1 MILYEIYFFRIQGR
15 EHIFTKEYLNF
26 YFQNRAL
33 ELITKGDK
41 KLFNKIRDL
50 SNAMY
55 KQLGSSPSVNPYSQ
69 NYGNDTN
76 EKASSGKTS
85 NSNSE
90 TRTHASTRSQASD
103 ARGSTTST
111 QPIQD
116 EPLELTVQK
125 TSSGE
130 KAKSSKKQPKTA
142 PILQQKKLQQTK
154 KQGTVKTPSPATAKK
169 STKNKNTSKTKSPT
183 KIQKEKAPAS
193 SDSMDGRRPRRGAA
207 IAASAAMMAQK
218 VLDKQLSSASVAFSD
233 ESSTE
238 DDFEDNSDEADETI
252 ADSNAEAG
260 KVH

>member
-1 MILYEIYFFRIQGR
+1 M
-15 EHIFTKEYLNF
+15 NF
-26 YFQNRAL
+26 YLQNRAL

-69 NYGNDTN
+69 NYGNYTN
-76 EKASSGKTS
+76 EKASSGKAS
-85 NSNSE
+85 NSNLE
-90 TRTHASTRSQASD
+90 TRTYASTRSQASD

-183 KIQKEKAPAS
+183 KIQKEKAPPS

-252 ADSNAEAG
+252 ADSNAESG
-260 KVH
+260 KVHYEMTSFMYL

>member
-85 NSNSE
+85 NSNLE
-90 TRTHASTRSQASD
+90 TRTICQVESHIS
-103 ARGSTTST
+103 
-111 QPIQD
+111 
-116 EPLELTVQK
+116 
-125 TSSGE
+125 
-130 KAKSSKKQPKTA
+130 
-142 PILQQKKLQQTK
+142 
-154 KQGTVKTPSPATAKK
+154 
-169 STKNKNTSKTKSPT
+169 STK
-183 KIQKEKAPAS
+183 I
-193 SDSMDGRRPRRGAA
+193 
-207 IAASAAMMAQK
+207 
-218 VLDKQLSSASVAFSD
+218 L
-233 ESSTE
+233 
-238 DDFEDNSDEADETI
+238 NSCLL
-252 ADSNAEAG
+252 
-260 KVH
+260 

>member
-1 MILYEIYFFRIQGR
+1 MTETEVIRSMVLSFRLLELQDLLLFAGKSKLGKKS
-15 EHIFTKEYLNF
+15 EL
-26 YFQNRAL
+26 QNRAL
-33 ELITKGDK
+33 ELITKSDK

-85 NSNSE
+85 NSNLE

-142 PILQQKKLQQTK
+142 PIL
-154 KQGTVKTPSPATAKK
+154 
-169 STKNKNTSKTKSPT
+169 
-183 KIQKEKAPAS
+183 
-193 SDSMDGRRPRRGAA
+193 
-207 IAASAAMMAQK
+207 
-218 VLDKQLSSASVAFSD
+218 
-233 ESSTE
+233 
-238 DDFEDNSDEADETI
+238 
-252 ADSNAEAG
+252 
-260 KVH
+260 